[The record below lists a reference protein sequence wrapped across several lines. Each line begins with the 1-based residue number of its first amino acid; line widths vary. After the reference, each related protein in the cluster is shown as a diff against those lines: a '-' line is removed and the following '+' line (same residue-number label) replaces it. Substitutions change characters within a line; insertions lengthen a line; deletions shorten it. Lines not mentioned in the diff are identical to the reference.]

1 VTKPLLLGFSILI
14 PFWGLGFLASTKAP
28 LAVFFVVWLAVILVY
43 AWVLNR
49 QHWLTLPSFLF
60 FGVGFYLHNVV
71 QAAVFVSIP
80 GKNPA
85 RALVMTLLD
94 GLILF
99 LLFRKIRRSSL
110 QRES

>member
-1 VTKPLLLGFSILI
+1 MGRRRNRKKTTFSNRQNHPIFRPPLTII
-14 PFWGLGFLASTKAP
+14 
-28 LAVFFVVWLAVILVY
+28 ILVY

-60 FGVGFYLHNVV
+60 FGVGWYLHNVV
-71 QAAVFVSIP
+71 QAAVIVSIP

-85 RALVMTLLD
+85 RALVMTLLG

-99 LLFRKIRRSSL
+99 LLFRQIRRGSL